1 MRRTAA
7 PERAGSAARG
17 AASLEIDVLAAD
29 EHGGIAFDDHRR
41 IAGGVLNPDPR
52 GTAGKFVMLAEILDL
67 RVLLTAV
74 DVEQAV
80 VSATIDNRAL
90 RLGNF

>member
-1 MRRTAA
+1 M
-7 PERAGSAARG
+7 
-17 AASLEIDVLAAD
+17 V
-29 EHGGIAFDDHRR
+29 
-41 IAGGVLNPDPR
+41 
-52 GTAGKFVMLAEILDL
+52 AEILDL

-80 VSATIDNRAL
+80 VSAMIDNRAL

>member
-1 MRRTAA
+1 MRRTTAL
-7 PERAGSAARG
+7 ERTGSAACG

-29 EHGGIAFDDHRR
+29 EHGGIAVDDQRR
-41 IAGGVLNPDPR
+41 IAGGVLNADPCR
-52 GTAGKFVMLAEILDL
+52 AAGKLVMIAEILDL
-67 RVLLTAV
+67 RVLLAAV

-80 VSATIDNRAL
+80 VSAMIDDRAL